1 MNAIWTIKIERMEI
15 HLPVGIY
22 ADELEPQPL
31 WVSLTASG
39 AASASPRSLD
49 QCFDYEPLCHWLT
62 QVWPRTPH
70 TPLLE
75 TRIIQLLGFVF
86 GLDERVS
93 NVWVGLYKQRMSR
106 QAVAVGIE
114 RCTTRV
120 EFEAQQCTAGAAMTR
135 PVANPINHEREPYA
149 AITP

>member
-1 MNAIWTIKIERMEI
+1 MNTTWTIRIERMEI
-15 HLPVGIY
+15 LLPVGIY
-22 ADELEPQPL
+22 AYELEPQPV

-39 AASASPRSLD
+39 AASASPSALD

-62 QVWPRTPH
+62 QLWPRTPH

-75 TRIIQLLGFVF
+75 TRINQLLDFVF
-86 GLDERVS
+86 GLDERVQD
-93 NVWVGLYKQRMSR
+93 VWVGLYKQRMSQ

-120 EFEAQQCTAGAAMTR
+120 EFEAQQCTAGMAVAR
-135 PVANPINHEREPYA
+135 LVANPINHEREPYA
-149 AITP
+149 ALTP